1 MAAIKITRAA
11 TYIDVDV
18 DGPEESE
25 LLYPNGEFTPY
36 DETAE

>member
-1 MAAIKITRAA
+1 MAEIRVLKAA
-11 TYIDVDV
+11 TYIDVDA

-25 LLYPNGEFTPY
+25 LQYPNGEFTPY